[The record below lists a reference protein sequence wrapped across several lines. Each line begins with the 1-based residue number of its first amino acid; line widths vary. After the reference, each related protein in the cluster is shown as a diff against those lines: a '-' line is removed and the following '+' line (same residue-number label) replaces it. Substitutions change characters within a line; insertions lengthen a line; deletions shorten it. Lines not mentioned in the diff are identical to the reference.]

1 MKIVKTTAEI
11 LSLLHNYNKKKSIGF
26 VPTMGALHK
35 GHVSL
40 IERSKKDCD
49 ITVCSIFV
57 NPTQFN
63 SQEDFK
69 NYPKEIHVDILKLQ
83 KANCDIVFV
92 PEKII
97 EVTIPEK

>member
-69 NYPKEIHVDILKLQ
+69 NYPKEWWHYTLELEPF
-83 KANCDIVFV
+83 NHYFNF
-92 PEKII
+92 II
-97 EVTIPEK
+97 D